1 MDKFYWETGG
11 FNKKR
16 DLKLVKKDIQSST
29 LTDSWI
35 CEGVFGKI
43 ADMAIESA
51 SMVILLDLT
60 WEDCKKNLMNRG
72 PNYED
77 CQTPSQADKSFED
90 LLNWAKDYSTR
101 ENHTSRN
108 YHYNLYNIFVGE
120 KLILKNRDDVND
132 FLLRIIN

>member
-1 MDKFYWETGG
+1 MKLLILGNSGSGKSWLGKKLAQKFDCILIGMDKFYWEPGG

-29 LTDSWI
+29 STGSWI

-77 CQTPSQADKSFED
+77 CQ
-90 LLNWAKDYSTR
+90 
-101 ENHTSRN
+101 
-108 YHYNLYNIFVGE
+108 
-120 KLILKNRDDVND
+120 
-132 FLLRIIN
+132 